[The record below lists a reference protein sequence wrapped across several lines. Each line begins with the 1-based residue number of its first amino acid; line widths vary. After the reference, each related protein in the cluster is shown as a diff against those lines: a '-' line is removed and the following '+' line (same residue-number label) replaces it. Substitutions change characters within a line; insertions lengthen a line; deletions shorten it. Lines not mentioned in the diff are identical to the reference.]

1 LEGDVRVVADGL
13 DGGILFGGDVVVSE
27 IDTRQRPHILW
38 IIANNSS

>member
-1 LEGDVRVVADGL
+1 LS
-13 DGGILFGGDVVVSE
+13 GGNVVVSE